1 MDHESRIILISLFV
15 ASIALAATSHPKF
28 IVVTVAIIIIGA
40 YIINRPVREMYTIV
54 PSSSTSVENYATLV
68 TKSSPLR
75 QLSRVQTSRNYS
87 LDNKRDIDPQFAS
100 CAQKDRT
107 RVWVDDEVTIDV
119 DGEQKFISRN
129 QALVGSKVH
138 PRTLV
143 APVITPP
150 SHDQSHW
157 RKDEFN
163 RFPLAVNRPRYQD
176 LYLSGYVG
184 GTCGYEAACGD
195 AIYPNIV
202 KENFGTDYDQPS
214 VEKAYQPKYDKYS
227 SNGGQEL
234 MGRPTS
240 TLEKEVADK
249 LAREQSFDPS
259 PMGYING
266 EYIDNIVTG
275 GYRDPFRATCTV
287 PVTNPAF
294 TNAEIKAPCNWNC
307 ASPVTSFPEHSQR
320 DYLSNIHPTDPER
333 VVFSSKNVHKQP
345 ITFNPVREDYVNI
358 EPTSVALNQPTL
370 SPRSMPYSFDETTID
385 QSPKYPYYDSVVKE
399 KTVPGN
405 DMDTGF
411 VNTAC
416 AYDPRAF
423 EKYGVQVNKC
433 LSLGEEQDIEYNKNK
448 AVQIV
453 QPGMY
458 YESAVLDPISANIG
472 ISHQQQFQPQTAQ
485 NIAPGET
492 MYTDHNALEY
502 AGETYTNELLTG
514 EELQNIYDPR
524 YTGYASND
532 RYYVDKLTGQPRFF
546 YDDIDGVKRPSYI
559 VRSNVD
565 HLGQFDQ
572 TGAMKHGKIEGDYR
586 VTANR
591 EFTESTLDMRSDI
604 QTRLAQMR
612 YARTQQLRDMPLSAA
627 RR

>member
-1 MDHESRIILISLFV
+1 
-15 ASIALAATSHPKF
+15 
-28 IVVTVAIIIIGA
+28 
-40 YIINRPVREMYTIV
+40 MYTLS
-54 PSSSTSVENYATLV
+54 PTQATLSLLSKGG
-68 TKSSPLR
+68 KSSNKI
-75 QLSRVQTSRNYS
+75 QTSRDYS
-87 LDNKRDIDPQFAS
+87 LNNTRNIDPQFAS

-163 RFPLAVNRPRYQD
+163 RFPLVVNRPRYQD

-184 GTCGYEAACGD
+184 GTCQYSPTCGD
-195 AIYPNIV
+195 SISPNVV
-202 KENFGTDYDQPS
+202 KENFMQDYDQKIPPNS
-214 VEKAYQPKYDKYS
+214 GKAYSQEYESYS
-227 SNGGQEL
+227 SNGGREL
-234 MGRPTS
+234 RSMNRTS
-240 TLEKEVADK
+240 RENEVSDK
-249 LAREQSFDPS
+249 LAREQSVDPS
-259 PMGYING
+259 PMGYVNA

-275 GYRDPFRATCTV
+275 GYKDPFRATCTV
-287 PVTNPAF
+287 PVTDPAF
-294 TNAEIKAPCNWNC
+294 TNNEIKAPCKWNC
-307 ASPVTSFPEHSQR
+307 SSPLPTYPPVTKMEYLSDIHPSIPDKVVFTNKSSQR
-320 DYLSNIHPTDPER
+320 PPIMFDPR
-333 VVFSSKNVHKQP
+333 G
-345 ITFNPVREDYVNI
+345 TREDYINLNV
-358 EPTSVALNQPTL
+358 EPTTVALNQPTL
-370 SPRSMPYSFDETTID
+370 SPRSAPYGSDETTVN
-385 QSPKYPYYDSVVKE
+385 QSPKYPYYDSVEKE
-399 KTVPGN
+399 PIIGVE
-405 DMDTGF
+405 DTGF

-433 LSLGEEQDIEYNKNK
+433 LSSGEKEDVDYNKNK

-485 NIAPGET
+485 NIAPGQT
-492 MYTDHNALEY
+492 MYTDHNGLEY
-502 AGETYTNELLTG
+502 VGKSYTNDSLTG

-532 RYYVDKLTGQPRFF
+532 RYYVDTLTGQPRFF
-546 YDDIDGVKRPSYI
+546 YDDIDAVKRPSYI

-586 VTANR
+586 VTANK
-591 EFTESTLDMRSDI
+591 EFAESTLDMRSDI

-612 YARTQQLRDMPLSAA
+612 YSRTQQLRDMPLSSA

>member
-1 MDHESRIILISLFV
+1 MGHEGRLILVSLFV
-15 ASIALAATSHPKF
+15 VSIALAATSHPRYM
-28 IVVTVAIIIIGA
+28 VVTVAIIIIGA
-40 YIINRPVREMYTIV
+40 YIINRPIREMYTIV
-54 PSSSTSVENYATLV
+54 PSSSTTREKYTTLK
-68 TKSSPLR
+68 TKSYPVA
-75 QLSRVQTSRNYS
+75 SRVQTSRNYS

-119 DGEQKFISRN
+119 DGEQKFFSRN

-150 SHDQSHW
+150 SHDQSYW

-184 GTCGYEAACGD
+184 GTCGYEASCGD
-195 AIYPNIV
+195 TVYPNIV
-202 KENFGTDYDQPS
+202 KENFGTDYDTPS
-214 VEKAYQPKYDKYS
+214 VEKAYPPKYDMYS
-227 SNGGQEL
+227 SSGGQEL
-234 MGRPTS
+234 KIRPKATRV
-240 TLEKEVADK
+240 EEVASK

-259 PMGYING
+259 PTGYVNG

-275 GYRDPFRATCTV
+275 GYRDPFRATCGV

-294 TNAEIKAPCNWNC
+294 TNPEIKSPCNWNC
-307 ASPVTSFPEHSQR
+307 ASSVPSFPEHQQM
-320 DYLSNIHPTDPER
+320 DYLSNIHPTTPEK
-333 VVFSSKNVHKQP
+333 VVFANVKDKRP
-345 ITFNPVREDYVNI
+345 IEFLPVREDYVDMNT
-358 EPTSVALNQPTL
+358 EPSSVALNQPTL
-370 SPRSMPYSFDETTID
+370 SPRSAPYSSDETTID

-399 KTVPGN
+399 KTIPGN
-405 DMDTGF
+405 NLDTGF

-433 LSLGEEQDIEYNKNK
+433 LSPGEEQDAEYNKNK

-485 NIAPGET
+485 NIAPGQT

-502 AGETYTNELLTG
+502 AGETYENQSLTG

-524 YTGYASND
+524 HTGYASND

-591 EFTESTLDMRSDI
+591 EFAESTLDMRSDI